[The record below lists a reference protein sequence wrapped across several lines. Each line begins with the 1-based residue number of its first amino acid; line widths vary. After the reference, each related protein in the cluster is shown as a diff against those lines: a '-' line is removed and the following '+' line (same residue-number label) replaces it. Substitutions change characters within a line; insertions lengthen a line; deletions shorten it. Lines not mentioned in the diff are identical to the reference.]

1 MKRKIYVWFGIL
13 FMSFILVGCE
23 ELDTAS
29 SNTNKEQTSS
39 EQSKKA
45 SKKKKKKKNKKK
57 SKKKKKSVKR
67 KKTKK
72 KSKVQSNKKNMVYYN
87 PLDDDVKE
95 VRKECKSEF
104 EDIYDVD
111 RGRAFDSYFAIS
123 KWKSREDD
131 GDVYVEFYG
140 VFPEEKDHE
149 YEESQIESGMKVHI
163 TYEKTSAL
171 VWDLGWSVQS
181 AYLCDKNDEFIC
193 MLDGEGQSSLEE
205 IAYAY
210 YLMLT
215 NQY

>member
-29 SNTNKEQTSS
+29 SNTNTEQTSS

-67 KKTKK
+67 KKTK

-140 VFPEEKDHE
+140 VFPEEK
-149 YEESQIESGMKVHI
+149 EESQIESGMKVHI

-171 VWDLGWSVQS
+171 IWDLGWSVQS

>member
-1 MKRKIYVWFGIL
+1 MEMYML
-13 FMSFILVGCE
+13 SFMV
-23 ELDTAS
+23 
-29 SNTNKEQTSS
+29 
-39 EQSKKA
+39 
-45 SKKKKKKKNKKK
+45 
-57 SKKKKKSVKR
+57 
-67 KKTKK
+67 
-72 KSKVQSNKKNMVYYN
+72 
-87 PLDDDVKE
+87 
-95 VRKECKSEF
+95 
-104 EDIYDVD
+104 
-111 RGRAFDSYFAIS
+111 
-123 KWKSREDD
+123 
-131 GDVYVEFYG
+131 